1 MNNKEKNNSENI
13 NELNNEINTKT
24 KNDSNDNKTL
34 ITPENNLEQNNETD
48 KLSQSLKNLLLLD
61 KDFAKPVTIEKENKL
76 FTDFHYA
83 TFKNSYA
90 ENTCYINVILHLL
103 YNIEQLEDFLETL
116 YNIDESNKIS
126 NFSRLRNNK
135 TQIEETNDTYTFL
148 VLIGKIL
155 SEYKEIINNEND
167 KSIFR
172 KIYNKN
178 KQVFVINTLRMRK
191 MLEKVS
197 KGQFAL
203 NTIADPVEFF
213 GFILDILNEYSNEDI
228 HKTFYLE
235 LIDEYICDKNG
246 CTQINN
252 KYDKD
257 NFMYHIYIDEI
268 LKFIEKENLKVYN
281 FKNKLFEFSHNL
293 FISENTKTCEK
304 CKEKMKHNLIC
315 KNLPDFILINC
326 VWRESNP
333 ILDDAMTLF
342 FMMPLRDEFSNL
354 FIHKTKSYRKN
365 FYYLFGFILYSF
377 TLSHYIICI
386 YNYDKKVF
394 VLLNDEIVKEFHNL
408 YELLLDITVDTL
420 KDTGKAFFYPVM
432 LIYTNDVLYDSQVM
446 KVNTLNNSEYQD
458 IINKCNEA
466 IYQFEMESKIKE
478 EEKSNNYKEFIQKQ
492 KEIEEEI
499 IRNSLKKSKYESY
512 RKSKNIKNIE
522 IQPEE
527 KKENKELKQKINF
540 DEETETKINNNII
553 NEIKEENNKE
563 NNNNNKNEIKE
574 ENYIKNNNIINSKI
588 KKENNIENN
597 NNIINEIKEE
607 NYIKNN
613 NIINSEIKKENN
625 NNINN
630 EIKEEKNLVNNNND
644 IKKRLEEKNMS
655 TIGRI
660 LKDMKEIKGNNLSD
674 FYFGDLLKSRENN
687 IKDITT
693 RVRENEKLL
702 NNDKET
708 NIIGDNNNKFRNNY
722 LYKSN
727 IIWNNNNINRTTREN
742 NKMSV
747 IETKEEEMTN
757 NKYNNKIKENNLN
770 YNSTAI
776 NSIKS
781 KRFHRKTNTDI
792 SNNNNNKNTSDLYR
806 NRNLYS
812 NINAN
817 NGTQINPRY
826 HYYNR
831 VKKNQ

>member
-155 SEYKEIINNEND
+155 SEYKEIIYNEND

-268 LKFIEKENLKVYN
+268 LKFIEKGNLKVYN

-432 LIYTNDVLYDSQVM
+432 LIYTNDALYDSQVM

-512 RKSKNIKNIE
+512 RKLKKAEIE
-522 IQPEE
+522 PEE
-527 KKENKELKQKINF
+527 KKENKELKQKLNF
-540 DEETETKINNNII
+540 DEEEKEPKINIDKNI
-553 NEIKEENNKE
+553 
-563 NNNNNKNEIKE
+563 
-574 ENYIKNNNIINSKI
+574 
-588 KKENNIENN
+588 
-597 NNIINEIKEE
+597 
-607 NYIKNN
+607 
-613 NIINSEIKKENN
+613 
-625 NNINN
+625 N
-630 EIKEEKNLVNNNND
+630 EIKEEKNIVNDNNN
-644 IKKRLEEKNMS
+644 IKKVLEQKNIG

-660 LKDMKEIKGNNLSD
+660 LKDIKEIRGKNISENLYVGDLMKSKEYNNRDIINHIKENEILNKEINRDNNL
-674 FYFGDLLKSRENN
+674 
-687 IKDITT
+687 
-693 RVRENEKLL
+693 
-702 NNDKET
+702 
-708 NIIGDNNNKFRNNY
+708 DNNKNRNSY

-727 IIWNNNNINRTTREN
+727 IIWNNTN
-742 NKMSV
+742 NKTLREISK
-747 IETKEEEMTN
+747 IGNNLENN
-757 NKYNNKIKENNLN
+757 NKYNIKRNENNIN
-770 YNSTAI
+770 NSSTA
-776 NSIKS
+776 NNPVRTT
-781 KRFHRKTNTDI
+781 RFHRKISTGLDNNI
-792 SNNNNNKNTSDLYR
+792 NNINNNPPYLNNYRNIYSNNETR
-806 NRNLYS
+806 
-812 NINAN
+812 
-817 NGTQINPRY
+817 NGTQIGKRY
-826 HYYNR
+826 HFIRSQN
-831 VKKNQ
+831 NP

>member
-1 MNNKEKNNSENI
+1 MNNKEKNIKNSENV
-13 NELNNEINTKT
+13 NELNNEINTNT
-24 KNDSNDNKTL
+24 KNEINSDKPS
-34 ITPENNLEQNNETD
+34 ITPENNLEQNSETD

-61 KDFAKPVTIEKENKL
+61 NDFSKPITIEKENKL

-103 YNIEQLEDFLETL
+103 YNIEQLEEYLETL
-116 YNIDESNKIS
+116 YHIDESNKIS
-126 NFSRLRNNK
+126 SITKSYNYTTR
-135 TQIEETNDTYTFL
+135 IEETNDTYNFL

-155 SEYKEIINNEND
+155 SEYKDIIYNENE
-167 KSIFR
+167 KNIRSRNI
-172 KIYNKN
+172 KN
-178 KQVFVINTLRMRK
+178 KQVYVINTLRMRK

-197 KGQFAL
+197 KGQFPL
-203 NTIADPVEFF
+203 NNIADPVEFF

-268 LKFIEKENLKVYN
+268 LKFIEKENIKVFD

-315 KNLPDFILINC
+315 KNLPVFILINC

-333 ILDDAMTLF
+333 IVDDALTLF
-342 FMMPLRDEFSNL
+342 FMMPLRDEFNNL
-354 FIHKTKSYRKN
+354 FIHKTKTYKKN

-446 KVNTLNNSEYQD
+446 KVNTLNNSEYKD

-466 IYQFEMESKIKE
+466 IYQFEIENKRKE
-478 EEKSNNYKEFIQKQ
+478 EEESNNYKEFIQKQ

-499 IRNSLKKSKYESY
+499 IRNSLRKSRYESF
-512 RKSKNIKNIE
+512 RKSKKPE
-522 IQPEE
+522 IQSEEE

-540 DEETETKINNNII
+540 DEEKEPKI
-553 NEIKEENNKE
+553 
-563 NNNNNKNEIKE
+563 
-574 ENYIKNNNIINSKI
+574 
-588 KKENNIENN
+588 NN

-607 NYIKNN
+607 KKENKELKQKITFDEEKEPKINNN
-613 NIINSEIKKENN
+613 NII
-625 NNINN
+625 N
-630 EIKEEKNLVNNNND
+630 EIKEEKKITNDNNNNN
-644 IKKRLEEKNMS
+644 IRKVLEEKNMS

-660 LKDMKEIKGNNLSD
+660 LKDMKEIKGKNLSN
-674 FYFGDLLKSRENN
+674 FYFGDLLKARENN
-687 IKDITT
+687 IREVTNRIK
-693 RVRENEKLL
+693 ENEKLL
-702 NNDKET
+702 NNDISKDKH
-708 NIIGDNNNKFRNNY
+708 NNGDNNRFKNNY

-727 IIWNNNNINRTTREN
+727 IIWNNNKTSREN
-742 NKMSV
+742 SKIQP
-747 IETKEEEMTN
+747 IENKEENTH
-757 NKYNNKIKENNLN
+757 NKYNNKINENNLN
-770 YNSTAI
+770 YNNNAFNQFKTG
-776 NSIKS
+776 
-781 KRFHRKTNTDI
+781 RFHRKTNTDM
-792 SNNNNNKNTSDLYR
+792 NNNFNKNVSNLN
-806 NRNLYS
+806 NRNLYLYS
-812 NINAN
+812 NIDSS
-817 NGTQINPRY
+817 NGTQINRRS
-826 HYYNR
+826 HFNR
-831 VKKNQ
+831 VQNNQY

>member
-1 MNNKEKNNSENI
+1 MNNKEKNIKNSENV
-13 NELNNEINTKT
+13 NELNNEINTNT
-24 KNDSNDNKTL
+24 KNEINSDKPS
-34 ITPENNLEQNNETD
+34 ITPENNLEQNSETD

-61 KDFAKPVTIEKENKL
+61 NDFSKPITIEKENKL

-103 YNIEQLEDFLETL
+103 YNIEQLEEYLETL
-116 YNIDESNKIS
+116 YHIDESNKIS
-126 NFSRLRNNK
+126 SITKSYNYTTR
-135 TQIEETNDTYTFL
+135 IEETNDTYNFL

-155 SEYKEIINNEND
+155 SEYKDIIYNENE
-167 KSIFR
+167 KNIRSRNI
-172 KIYNKN
+172 KN
-178 KQVFVINTLRMRK
+178 KQVYVINTLRMRK

-197 KGQFAL
+197 KGQFPL
-203 NTIADPVEFF
+203 NNIADPVEFF

-268 LKFIEKENLKVYN
+268 LKFIEKENIKVFD

-315 KNLPDFILINC
+315 KNLPVFILINC

-333 ILDDAMTLF
+333 IVDDALTLF
-342 FMMPLRDEFSNL
+342 FMMPLRDEFNNL
-354 FIHKTKSYRKN
+354 FIHKTKTYKKN

-446 KVNTLNNSEYQD
+446 KVNTLNNSEYKD

-466 IYQFEMESKIKE
+466 IYQFGIENKRKE
-478 EEKSNNYKEFIQKQ
+478 EEESNNYKEFIQKQ

-499 IRNSLKKSKYESY
+499 IRNSLRKSRYESF
-512 RKSKNIKNIE
+512 RKSKKPE
-522 IQPEE
+522 IQSEEE

-540 DEETETKINNNII
+540 DEEKEPKI
-553 NEIKEENNKE
+553 
-563 NNNNNKNEIKE
+563 
-574 ENYIKNNNIINSKI
+574 
-588 KKENNIENN
+588 NN

-607 NYIKNN
+607 KKENKELKQKINFDEEKEPKINNN
-613 NIINSEIKKENN
+613 NII
-625 NNINN
+625 N
-630 EIKEEKNLVNNNND
+630 EIKEEKKENKELKQKINFDEEKEPKINNNNIINE
-644 IKKRLEEKNMS
+644 IKEEKKITNDNNNNNIRKVLEEKNMS

-660 LKDMKEIKGNNLSD
+660 LKDMKEIKGKNLSN
-674 FYFGDLLKSRENN
+674 FYFGDLLKARENN
-687 IKDITT
+687 IREVTNRIK
-693 RVRENEKLL
+693 ENEKLL
-702 NNDKET
+702 NNDISKDKH
-708 NIIGDNNNKFRNNY
+708 NNGDNNRVKNNY

-727 IIWNNNNINRTTREN
+727 IIWNNNKTSREN
-742 NKMSV
+742 SKIQP
-747 IETKEEEMTN
+747 IENKEENTH
-757 NKYNNKIKENNLN
+757 NKYNNKINENNLN
-770 YNSTAI
+770 YNNNVFNQFKTG
-776 NSIKS
+776 
-781 KRFHRKTNTDI
+781 RFHRKTNTDM
-792 SNNNNNKNTSDLYR
+792 NNNFNKNVSNLN
-806 NRNLYS
+806 NRNLYLYS
-812 NINAN
+812 NIDSG
-817 NGTQINPRY
+817 NGTQINRSS
-826 HYYNR
+826 HFNR
-831 VKKNQ
+831 LENNQY

>member
-1 MNNKEKNNSENI
+1 MNNKEKNIKNSENV
-13 NELNNEINTKT
+13 NELNNEINTNT
-24 KNDSNDNKTL
+24 KNEINSDKPS
-34 ITPENNLEQNNETD
+34 ITPENNLEQNSETD

-61 KDFAKPVTIEKENKL
+61 NDFSKPITIEKENKL

-103 YNIEQLEDFLETL
+103 YNIEQLEEYLETL
-116 YNIDESNKIS
+116 YHIDESNKIS
-126 NFSRLRNNK
+126 SITKSYNYTTR
-135 TQIEETNDTYTFL
+135 IEETNDTYNFL

-155 SEYKEIINNEND
+155 SEYKDIIYNENEENIR
-167 KSIFR
+167 SR
-172 KIYNKN
+172 KIKN
-178 KQVFVINTLRMRK
+178 KQVYVINTLRMRK

-197 KGQFAL
+197 KGQFPL
-203 NTIADPVEFF
+203 NNIADPVEFF

-268 LKFIEKENLKVYN
+268 LKFIEKENIKVFD

-315 KNLPDFILINC
+315 KNLPVFILINC

-333 ILDDAMTLF
+333 IVDDALTLF
-342 FMMPLRDEFSNL
+342 FMMPLRDEFNNL
-354 FIHKTKSYRKN
+354 FIHRTKSYKKN

-446 KVNTLNNSEYQD
+446 KVNTLNNSEYKD

-466 IYQFEMESKIKE
+466 IYQFEIENKRKE
-478 EEKSNNYKEFIQKQ
+478 EEESNNYKEFIQKQ

-499 IRNSLKKSKYESY
+499 IRNSLRKSRYESF
-512 RKSKNIKNIE
+512 RKAKKTE
-522 IQPEE
+522 IHPEEE

-540 DEETETKINNNII
+540 DEEKEPKI
-553 NEIKEENNKE
+553 
-563 NNNNNKNEIKE
+563 
-574 ENYIKNNNIINSKI
+574 
-588 KKENNIENN
+588 NN

-607 NYIKNN
+607 KKENKELKQKINFDEEKEPKINNN
-613 NIINSEIKKENN
+613 NII
-625 NNINN
+625 N
-630 EIKEEKNLVNNNND
+630 EIKEEKKITNDNNNNN
-644 IKKRLEEKNMS
+644 IRKVLEEKNLS

-660 LKDMKEIKGNNLSD
+660 LKDMKEIKGKNLSN
-674 FYFGDLLKSRENN
+674 FYFGDLLKARENN
-687 IKDITT
+687 IREVTNRIK
-693 RVRENEKLL
+693 ENERLL
-702 NNDKET
+702 NNDISRDKH
-708 NIIGDNNNKFRNNY
+708 NNGDNNRFKNNY

-727 IIWNNNNINRTTREN
+727 IIWNNTKTAREN
-742 NKMSV
+742 SKIQP
-747 IETKEEEMTN
+747 IENKEEN
-757 NKYNNKIKENNLN
+757 IHNKYNNKINENNLN
-770 YNSTAI
+770 YNNNAFNQFKTG
-776 NSIKS
+776 
-781 KRFHRKTNTDI
+781 RFHRKTNTDM
-792 SNNNNNKNTSDLYR
+792 NNNFNKNVSNLN
-806 NRNLYS
+806 NRNLYLYS
-812 NINAN
+812 NIDPS
-817 NGTQINPRY
+817 NGTQINRRS
-826 HYYNR
+826 HFNR
-831 VKKNQ
+831 VQNNQY